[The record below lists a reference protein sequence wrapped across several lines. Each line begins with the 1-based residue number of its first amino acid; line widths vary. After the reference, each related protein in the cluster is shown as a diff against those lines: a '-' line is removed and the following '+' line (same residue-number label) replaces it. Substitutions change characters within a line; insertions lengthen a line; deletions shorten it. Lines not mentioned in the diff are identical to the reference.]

1 MTAPRQHWARDRGP
15 SINYRLIVPVISA
28 TVIALALGMLICAGA
43 ALAYGDGGATA
54 FALTAAVALP
64 FGIAGFAL
72 APSLSDRPLR
82 ARDGFLAV
90 TLAWVVAAA
99 LGAVP
104 FLVHGTF
111 ERPVDAFFE
120 SMSGF
125 TTTGSTMLGEIEAEP
140 HSILLWR
147 SLSQWLGGIGIVVLV
162 VAIAPATGLASQRV
176 FYAETSGV
184 TADRLTPRIADTAKI
199 ITGIYLTFTV
209 LGVLAYLVAGM
220 GGFDAVN
227 HAFTSVAT
235 GGFSTRTASIGAY
248 DSLAIEM
255 VAVALMV
262 LGGVNFA
269 LYWQLL
275 RDRDAIRPQLPEV
288 RAYLTFLGAGIAVVT
303 VSLLL
308 SEGAIDAAQAL
319 RGAAFSVVSIMT
331 TTGYVTA
338 DFDGWNTFAKFV
350 LLALMFVGGCAGS
363 TAGGM
368 KVIRI
373 MLLGR
378 AAVQEVQGQ
387 LQPTAVQVLRVRGR
401 VFGEDVRRGVL
412 GFFYIYVTVFLIGT
426 LLMAAVGLDPVTA
439 ASSVIATLNIVG
451 PALGEAGA
459 TENVAAVPQG
469 GLWVLSA
476 LMLIGRL
483 EVFTVLVLL
492 MPAFW
497 RRNVA

>member
-1 MTAPRQHWARDRGP
+1 MTASRQHWARDRGP

-28 TVIALALGMLICAGA
+28 TILALVLGMLLCAGA
-43 ALAYGDGGATA
+43 AAAYGDGGATA

-64 FGIAGFAL
+64 FGVAGLAL
-72 APSLSDRPLR
+72 APRLADRPLR

-90 TLAWVVAAA
+90 TLAWVVAAT

-104 FLVHGTF
+104 FLAHGTF

-125 TTTGSTMLGEIEAEP
+125 TTTGATMLGEIEAEP

-147 SLSQWLGGIGIVVLV
+147 SLSQWLGGVGIVVLV

-199 ITGIYLTFTV
+199 ISGIYLTFTV
-209 LGVLAYLVAGM
+209 LGVLAYMVAGM
-220 GGFDAVN
+220 GGFDALN
-227 HAFTSVAT
+227 HSFTSVAT
-235 GGFSTRTASIGAY
+235 AGFSTRTASIGAY
-248 DSLAIEM
+248 ESQAIEIVAM
-255 VAVALMV
+255 VLMV
-262 LGGVNFA
+262 LGGLNFA
-269 LYWQLL
+269 LYWQVL
-275 RDRDAIRPQLPEV
+275 RDRDSIRPQMPEV
-288 RAYLTFLGAGIAVVT
+288 RAYLLFLVIGISVVT
-303 VSLLL
+303 VSLLF
-308 SEGAIDAAQAL
+308 SEEGIGMGGAL
-319 RGAAFSVVSIMT
+319 RDGSFSVVSIMT

-338 DFDGWNTFAKFV
+338 DFDEWNTFAEFI

-401 VFGEDVRRGVL
+401 VFAEDVRRGVL
-412 GFFYIYVTVFLIGT
+412 GFFFIYVTVFLVGT
-426 LLMAAVGLDPVTA
+426 VIMAAVGLEPVTA

-451 PALGEAGA
+451 PALGDVGA
-459 TENVAAVPQG
+459 AENFAAVPQG